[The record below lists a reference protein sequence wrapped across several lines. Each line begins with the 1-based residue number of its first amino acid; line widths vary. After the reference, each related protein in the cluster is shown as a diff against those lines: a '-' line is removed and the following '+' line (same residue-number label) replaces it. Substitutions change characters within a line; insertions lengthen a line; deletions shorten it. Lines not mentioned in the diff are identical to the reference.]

1 MSVYDIF
8 SILHTK
14 LFCLVLSAYNL
25 YIIYTTY
32 TRLTGI
38 FRKYR
43 YDRYEISSILQTK
56 PFIQR
61 EQTFA
66 YWDRKYATLP
76 SRIVLSFYRSDSS
89 MLFYKLLKSF
99 NDCRRMPN
107 KQKQKYVLLT
117 LQDPNFCVHDI
128 SIVTTETSSLITL
141 NAYFLW
147 WNHSKYF
154 LQ

>member
-1 MSVYDIF
+1 M
-8 SILHTK
+8 
-14 LFCLVLSAYNL
+14 
-25 YIIYTTY
+25 
-32 TRLTGI
+32 GI

-141 NAYFLW
+141 LKCLLPLMKSFQIFFAIIPMISHGKKLRVLLN
-147 WNHSKYF
+147 
-154 LQ
+154 